1 MVARHCLLKVPLPL
15 AIYNIY
21 FDVGFRSKLIK
32 LAWRWAMNSS
42 LDDFSLKGKVAL
54 VTGSSRGI
62 GKAIAVGLA
71 RAGADVALASRKL
84 PDLEEVAK
92 EIRGVERKSLAV
104 ATHVGRLDEIN
115 NLVTRVKDELGKID
129 ILVNNAATNPT
140 MDQAM
145 EIGERAWDSIMNLN
159 LKGLFFLS
167 QATAKLMKGQ
177 GGGNIINVASVEG
190 ITPGTFPVYA
200 ISKAGVIMAT
210 KVMAQEWAK
219 YNIRV
224 NAIAPGLTRTR
235 FAEPLWSNPDI
246 LSVAMM
252 KTPMARVAEPEEMV
266 GAVILLVSDAS
277 SYVTGQVLAVDG
289 GTTI

>member
-1 MVARHCLLKVPLPL
+1 
-15 AIYNIY
+15 
-21 FDVGFRSKLIK
+21 
-32 LAWRWAMNSS
+32 MNFS

-71 RAGADVALASRKL
+71 KAGADVALASRKL

-92 EIRGVERKSLAV
+92 EIKGLGRKSLAV
-104 ATHVGRLDEIN
+104 ATHIGRLEEIN
-115 NLVTRVKDELGKID
+115 NLVSRVKDEFGRID

-140 MDQAM
+140 MDQAID
-145 EIGERAWDSIMNLN
+145 IGERAWDSIMNLN

-167 QATAKLMKGQ
+167 QAVAKLMKEQ
-177 GGGNIINVASVEG
+177 GGGKIINVASIEG
-190 ITPGTFPVYA
+190 ITPGILPVYA

-235 FAEPLWSNPDI
+235 FSEALLSNPDI

-252 KTPMARVAEPEEMV
+252 MTPMGRVAEPEEMV
-266 GAVILLVSDAS
+266 GAVIFLVSDAS
-277 SYVTGQVLAVDG
+277 GYVTGQVLAVDG
-289 GTTI
+289 GATI